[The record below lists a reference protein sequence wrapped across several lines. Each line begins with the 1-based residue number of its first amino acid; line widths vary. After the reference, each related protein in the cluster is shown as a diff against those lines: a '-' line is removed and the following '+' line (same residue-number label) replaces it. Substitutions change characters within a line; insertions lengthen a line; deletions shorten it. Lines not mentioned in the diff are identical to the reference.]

1 MGYFITK
8 PPIDDM
14 ANLLM
19 KDPMFKN
26 KKLINTKPIIMP
38 SVSTPQYFDNK
49 NKNKLFKIKFKINLT
64 I

>member
-1 MGYFITK
+1 
-8 PPIDDM
+8 
-14 ANLLM
+14 
-19 KDPMFKN
+19 
-26 KKLINTKPIIMP
+26 MP